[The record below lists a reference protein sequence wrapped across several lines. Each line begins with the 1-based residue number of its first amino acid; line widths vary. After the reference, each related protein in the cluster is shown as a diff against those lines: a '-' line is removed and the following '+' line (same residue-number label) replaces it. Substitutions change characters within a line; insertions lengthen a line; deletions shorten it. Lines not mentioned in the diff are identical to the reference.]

1 MTDNIIFISYPSG
14 GFGNF
19 VYHVVSNY
27 FANTHKVPIKNFAFD
42 SLGTSHATQK
52 YLATWF
58 HDPDTYT
65 LDFESDSTLV
75 LLVDNGINN
84 DSYSK
89 LRSVFKQGTI
99 IRLNIDESSKPVVY
113 KASVIKAMR
122 SDLISNV
129 KNIVEANWI
138 DSSED
143 YALRENFTL
152 FYKNWP
158 FKWQPVENVVNI
170 NISELIKNPLATFE
184 YIADAV
190 HDKLINVSVLTTLI
204 NDWKVSNKQ
213 YFDIVEIREMLED
226 ALDSGTHIELPEL
239 DLHDQGYINYCIERK
254 YDVIIPVYDYRNWFQ
269 SSTDIQEMIK
279 CLK

>member
-27 FANTHKVPIKNFAFD
+27 FANTHKVSTQDFAFD
-42 SLGTSHATQK
+42 ALGTSHATHK

-58 HDPDTYT
+58 HDPDNYT
-65 LDFESDSTLV
+65 LDFESEKTLV

-84 DSYSK
+84 DSYVK
-89 LRSVFKQGTI
+89 LRSVFKQGII
-99 IRLNIDESSKPVVY
+99 IRLNIDELSKPVVY
-113 KASVIKAMR
+113 KTAVIKAMG
-122 SDLISNV
+122 SDLISDIKNV
-129 KNIVEANWI
+129 VEDNWT

-158 FKWQPVENVVNI
+158 FRWRPVENVVNI
-170 NISELIKNPLATFE
+170 NISDLISNPLNTFE
-184 YIADAV
+184 YIANAIQDEI
-190 HDKLINVSVLTTLI
+190 INVSELTKLI
-204 NDWKVSNKQ
+204 HDWKVSNKQ
-213 YFDIVEIREMLED
+213 YFDIIEIWKIIEN
-226 ALDSGTHIELPEL
+226 ALNSEIHIELPDL
-239 DLHDQGYINYCIERK
+239 QLHDQGYINYCIERK
-254 YDVIIPVYDYRNWFQ
+254 YNVIIPVYDYRNWFQ